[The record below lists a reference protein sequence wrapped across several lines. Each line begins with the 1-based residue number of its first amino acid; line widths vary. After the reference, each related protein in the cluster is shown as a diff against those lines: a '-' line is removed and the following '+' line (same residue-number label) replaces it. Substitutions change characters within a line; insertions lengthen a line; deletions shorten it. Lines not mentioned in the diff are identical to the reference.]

1 MDKPRALVVEDE
13 GSLADI
19 YSEALR
25 AAGFETEVIMGGL
38 TAIMRVAA
46 DAPDLIVL
54 DLHLPNISGAD
65 ILRQIR
71 ANERMANTHV
81 IVATADAVMAET
93 VREEADV
100 VLIKPVSFRQ
110 LRDMATHFR
119 LSHTQ
124 ADQPDSTLP

>member
-46 DAPDLIVL
+46 DTPDLIVL

-65 ILRQIR
+65 ILHQIR
-71 ANERMANTHV
+71 ANERMANTYV
-81 IVATADAVMAET
+81 IVATADPVMAET
-93 VREEADV
+93 VREEANV

-110 LRDMATHFR
+110 LRDMATRFR

-124 ADQPDSTLP
+124 TD